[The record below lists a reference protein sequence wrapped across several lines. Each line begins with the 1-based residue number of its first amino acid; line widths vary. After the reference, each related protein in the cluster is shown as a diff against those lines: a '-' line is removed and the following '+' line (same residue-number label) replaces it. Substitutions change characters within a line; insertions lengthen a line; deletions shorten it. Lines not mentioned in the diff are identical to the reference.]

1 MQGTL
6 QKRKCGYQW
15 MRIGYATAGFS
26 NVMKFVSLSVLVIL
40 AIWVYREIP
49 ATEWHLVN
57 FLVVYLVAGILYMN
71 VGVWLHEQLHC
82 LAFSGTGHEKRT
94 HITYERKF
102 ILALSGHY
110 RVRGAINYRIMKRAL
125 LAPLLLSISLLAI
138 GWLGSLIL
146 PGWWLPL
153 LLSMLVASLLDMI
166 HDFYMYSQIRLIS
179 KKGRYWDTGRE
190 LEVVWKE

>member
-6 QKRKCGYQW
+6 QKQKCGYKW

-26 NVMKFVSLSVLVIL
+26 NVMIFISVSVLVIL
-40 AIWVYREIP
+40 AIWVYKEIP
-49 ATEWHLVN
+49 DTEWHLVN
-57 FLVVYLVAGILYMN
+57 FLVVYLVAGVLYMN

-82 LAFSGTGHEKRT
+82 LAFWGTTPENRT
-94 HITYERKF
+94 HINFSRKYF
-102 ILALSGHY
+102 LFLSGYY
-110 RVRGAINYRIMKRAL
+110 RVRGAINYRIMRRAL
-125 LAPLLLSISLLAI
+125 LAPLLLSASLLVV

-166 HDFYMYSQIRLIS
+166 HDFYMYSQIRLIG
-179 KKGRYWDTGRE
+179 KKGKYWDTGRV